1 MSNNSWRQYG
11 GIRKHE
17 LLQNISIG
25 TLVADKVLLREKVS
39 EIVTFTENL
48 ILAGVNIT
56 IDAPGKIIATDVDL
70 SGTIFAKNNITLG
83 DTLYFGATN
92 TSTNFFHKLGE
103 YLGLNTITPTT
114 TFDIVPISSSTENV
128 LTVRSK
134 TTTIRNIIAENS
146 NTKGIV
152 VTANDADSYI
162 DLFNA
167 RTTAS
172 SNTPDV
178 RLKSDN
184 TGTFTID
191 ASINTFSSRTSTM
204 IKSLTTMDL
213 SSNGNVKISSN
224 GNVKIVSKI
233 GIDLSTNTAFKIN
246 ADTLFSITSPTT
258 TLYSKLQ
265 VTNRDTSA
273 NIFNETA
280 IIYDT
285 SSGTYFNNI
294 YGISNAYTGTAMTMV
309 ANDNNSNTFMKIV
322 SPNKLGLGLGGGA
335 YTYDKTRSMATM
347 GVVDTSG
354 IYFPTQTIVKGN
366 SNLKY
371 YSTLGINKYVP
382 TTENYILDI
391 NGATRI
397 TNGEINTV
405 LDASFEI
412 KKVSFSKT
420 VPTFGIAVGTP
431 SSITLNQYYQYIY
444 YTTNGGTTWTQS
456 RLDATS
462 GGIETV
468 TNTLTSYV
476 YDNLYSIIGARNSFF
491 YFTKNG
497 GANWYNLVLPTT
509 YTYNILNVFIQNTSS
524 LTKRIFFGYYVTTT
538 ETTSATTTTNSIGYY
553 DLNFSSLLNSS
564 FTISSFPSI
573 TPSNTNINCVDGYST
588 YVYYVGT
595 GIQKYTISTSS
606 LVYSTNTSYTY
617 NYIHVYND
625 TTAIAVGSN
634 IISYTSDGTNWTNLT
649 TYSYTFKSVYIYNS
663 YYAVAVATN
672 GVFLYTMDGYATW
685 SVVPD
690 TLLNSGGNSSNINGS
705 TNSLFSVAMPDINTF
720 IISKIIQTYS
730 SSSQL
735 GSSKIMCA
743 YLPNLFNLSNNSVL
757 DVSGTMVISGDLNI
771 KHGGN
776 LYVNYDTSLNGN
788 LYLIGDGSFNSRLV
802 VGGDLTV
809 NKRLIVKN
817 DFSLAGNIVLDG
829 VTTTGNDL
837 NIGKRLIVAHD
848 SSLNSRL
855 VVGSDATINKRL
867 FIVGDSSFNSNLFVS
882 LDTSMNGSLRIGK
895 DLTVNGRLNIQNYT
909 NTNVINTTTTNYQM
923 IVSEYLSLNGRMVVS
938 GDISLNGNLYV
949 NDYVLVNTTTTTSDV
964 ITKINGNML
973 ASYIGIGTSSV
984 SSGYS
989 LDISGNVYNSN
1000 GCIFQF

>member
-92 TSTNFFHKLGE
+92 TSTNFFHKLGQ
-103 YLGLNTITPTT
+103 YLGLNTLTPTT

-213 SSNGNVKISSN
+213 SGNGNIKISSN
-224 GNVKIVSKI
+224 GNIRLVSKT
-233 GIDLSTNTAFKIN
+233 GIDVSTNTAFKIN

-258 TLYSKLQ
+258 TIYSALQ
-265 VTNRDTSA
+265 LTNRDTSA
-273 NIFNETA
+273 NIFDETA

-309 ANDNNSNTFMKIV
+309 SNDNNSNTFMKIV
-322 SPNKLGLGLGGGA
+322 SPNKLGLALGGGA
-335 YTYDKTRSMATM
+335 YTYDNTRAMATM

-354 IYFPTQTIVKGN
+354 GYYPTQTIVKGN
-366 SNLKY
+366 SKLKY

-405 LDASFEI
+405 MDASFEI
-412 KKVSFSKT
+412 KNVVFSKT
-420 VPTFGIAVGTP
+420 VPTFGIAVGTA
-431 SSITLNQYYQYIY
+431 SAITTPYYQYIY
-444 YTTNGGTTWTQS
+444 YTSNGGSTWTQS
-456 RLDATS
+456 RIDSDSTN
-462 GGIETV
+462 IESAS
-468 TNTLTSYV
+468 NTLNIYV
-476 YDNLYSIIGARNSFF
+476 YDNTYSIIVARSSFL

-497 GANWYNLVLPTT
+497 GVNWYKLTLLPTIPT
-509 YTYNILNVFIQNTSS
+509 YHILNVFIENTSS
-524 LTKRIFFGYYVTTT
+524 STKRIFFGYNII
-538 ETTSATTTTNSIGYY
+538 SSTTTTTSSIGYC
-553 DLNFSSLLNSS
+553 DLSFSSLPNSAFTITNFSS
-564 FTISSFPSI
+564 IS
-573 TPSNTNINCVDGYST
+573 PSNTTINFVDGYST

-595 GIQKYTISTSS
+595 GIQKYTISNSTLS
-606 LVYSTNTSYTY
+606 YSTNTSYTY
-617 NYIHVYND
+617 NCINVYND
-625 TTAIAVGSN
+625 TTAIAVGNN

-672 GVFLYTMDGYATW
+672 GVFLYTKDGYATW
-685 SVVPD
+685 NIVPD
-690 TLLNSGGNSSNINGS
+690 TLLNSGGNSTNINGS
-705 TNSLFSVAMPDINTF
+705 TNSLFSVAMTDINTI
-720 IISKIIQTYS
+720 IISKIIRTYS
-730 SSSQL
+730 TSSPSQL

-923 IVSEYLSLNGRMVVS
+923 IVSEDLSLNGRMVVS

-949 NDYVLVNTTTTTSDV
+949 NDFVLVNTTTTTRDV